1 MALRYNENHAP
12 LVKLVYTQVKVNGK
26 TELVP
31 LELYA
36 DGTLKR
42 AVG

>member
-1 MALRYNENHAP
+1 MSVRYNDKNAP
-12 LVKLVYTQVKVNGK
+12 LVKLVYTQIKVNGR

>member
-1 MALRYNENHAP
+1 MSVRYNQNNSP
-12 LVKLVYTQVKVNGK
+12 LVKVVYSQVKVNGK

-36 DGTLKR
+36 DGSLKR
-42 AVG
+42 AA

>member
-1 MALRYNENHAP
+1 MSLRYNHNQSP
-12 LVKLVYTQVKVNGK
+12 LIKLVYSRIKVNGK

-36 DGTLKR
+36 DGTLNK
-42 AVG
+42 VIG

>member
-1 MALRYNENHAP
+1 MSVRYNQNNSP
-12 LVKLVYTQVKVNGK
+12 LVKVVYSQVKVNGK

-36 DGTLKR
+36 DGSLKQ
-42 AVG
+42 AA